1 MKQLRLCAAVVMSAL
16 AVSAAGHPA
25 TERYIPMGYW
35 TSIGVENS
43 YIGDVTDVA
52 SDGATLAYQT
62 EGRRTTIRIDDETRI
77 YIDRSHL
84 GKKSLRGTRE
94 DLRPGRR
101 MEIKLRTDASGVAE
115 WIKVRE

>member
-1 MKQLRLCAAVVMSAL
+1 MNLSRLCVAVVISAL
-16 AVSAAGHPA
+16 GVSAAGHPA

-35 TSIGVENS
+35 TSIGVENT
-43 YIGDVTDVA
+43 YVGDVTDVA
-52 SDGATLAYQT
+52 SDRATLSYQT

-84 GKKSLRGTRE
+84 GQKNLRGTRA

-101 MEIKLRTDASGVAE
+101 MEIKLRTGASGVAE